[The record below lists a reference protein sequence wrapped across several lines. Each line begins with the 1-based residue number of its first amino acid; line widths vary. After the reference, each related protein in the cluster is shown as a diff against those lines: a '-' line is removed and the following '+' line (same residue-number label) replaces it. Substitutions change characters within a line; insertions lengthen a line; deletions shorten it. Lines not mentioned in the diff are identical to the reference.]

1 MEFEGWD
8 NELKDFILLSTKH
21 EVKMLM
27 VGGGAVNFHGYQR
40 HSSDVDFWID
50 LSESNLNRL
59 IQVFQEM
66 GYDINDFPSSVKNAE
81 QNISLKFSPTSL
93 NIELITSFNIN
104 KEFGVAFQE
113 SIPVQIG
120 ENKLFKWNVISYDDL
135 ITSKIKAAR
144 PKDLLDI
151 QELERRKNDSFKNL

>member
-1 MEFEGWD
+1 
-8 NELKDFILLSTKH
+8 
-21 EVKMLM
+21 M
-27 VGGGAVNFHGYQR
+27 VGGAVVNFHGYKI

-104 KEFGVAFQE
+104 KQFEAAFQE

-120 ENKLFKWNVISYDDL
+120 ENKLFKW
-135 ITSKIKAAR
+135 K
-144 PKDLLDI
+144 
-151 QELERRKNDSFKNL
+151 

>member
-1 MEFEGWD
+1 
-8 NELKDFILLSTKH
+8 
-21 EVKMLM
+21 MLM
-27 VGGGAVNFHGYQR
+27 VGGAVVNFHGYKR

-104 KEFGVAFQE
+104 KQFEAAFQE

-151 QELERRKNDSFKNL
+151 QELERRKNNNFENL

>member
-1 MEFEGWD
+1 
-8 NELKDFILLSTKH
+8 
-21 EVKMLM
+21 MLM
-27 VGGGAVNFHGYQR
+27 VGGVVVNFHGYQR

-93 NIELITSFNIN
+93 NIELITNFNIN
-104 KEFGVAFQE
+104 KQFEAAFQE

-151 QELERRKNDSFKNL
+151 QELERRKNNNFENL

>member
-40 HSSDVDFWID
+40 HSSDLDFWID
-50 LSESNLNRL
+50 LSELNLNRL
-59 IQVFQEM
+59 IKVFQEM

-104 KEFGVAFQE
+104 KQFEAAFQE

-151 QELERRKNDSFKNL
+151 QELERRKNNNFENL